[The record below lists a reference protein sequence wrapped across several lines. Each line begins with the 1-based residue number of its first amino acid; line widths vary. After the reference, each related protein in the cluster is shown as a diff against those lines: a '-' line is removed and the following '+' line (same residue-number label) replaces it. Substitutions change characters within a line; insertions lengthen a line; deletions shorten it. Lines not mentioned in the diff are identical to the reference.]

1 MPCSYLGYVDLYG
14 TSFSENYAASGYGN
28 YLALPLIR
36 DRWVGASLKCSGSG
50 ERGGDA
56 DQRAV

>member
-1 MPCSYLGYVDLYG
+1 MSPLNPPLSPAPSRSYLGYVDLYG

-36 DRWVGASLKCSGSG
+36 DR
-50 ERGGDA
+50 
-56 DQRAV
+56 